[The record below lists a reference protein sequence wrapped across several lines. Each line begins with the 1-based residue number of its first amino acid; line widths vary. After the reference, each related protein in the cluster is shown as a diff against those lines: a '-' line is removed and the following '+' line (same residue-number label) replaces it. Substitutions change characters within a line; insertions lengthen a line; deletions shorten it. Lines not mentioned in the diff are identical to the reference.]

1 MFHVNEDSRG
11 RGLWEGNVVTLGVCS
26 PFDRLGVSG
35 GGRRERLRW
44 EEGWFETSPYRL
56 VGGTSQPRPAV
67 GSEGMYPPPRAPHS
81 FEGQGG
87 VGDGG
92 LDG

>member
-1 MFHVNEDSRG
+1 M
-11 RGLWEGNVVTLGVCS
+11 WEGNVVTLGVCS

-67 GSEGMYPPPRAPHS
+67 GSCLRRNK
-81 FEGQGG
+81 GG
-87 VGDGG
+87 WVTVVWMADIFGVNR
-92 LDG
+92 

>member
-26 PFDRLGVSG
+26 PFYRLGVSG

-44 EEGWFETSPYRL
+44 EEGWFETSPYSL

-67 GSEGMYPPPRAPHS
+67 GSRLRRNK
-81 FEGQGG
+81 GG
-87 VGDGG
+87 WGTGG
-92 LDG
+92 WVADIFGVNW